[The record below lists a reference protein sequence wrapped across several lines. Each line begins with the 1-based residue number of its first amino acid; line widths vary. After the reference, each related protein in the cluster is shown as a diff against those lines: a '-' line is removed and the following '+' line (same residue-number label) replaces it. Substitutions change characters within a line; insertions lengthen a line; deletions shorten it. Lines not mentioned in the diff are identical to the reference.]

1 MVIGDRLRFIREE
14 KKLSQG
20 DIEKRTG
27 LLRCYVSRVENG
39 HTVPAVETIEKFA
52 RALEVPMYQLF
63 YDGNKPPELPKLP
76 KRKTADEIAWGST
89 GKDARYL
96 GRFRRLLARTT
107 DRDRKLLLSM
117 AQKIAAHKPT
127 RSRTIPPRAHE
138 G

>member
-1 MVIGDRLRFIREE
+1 MNIGDRLRSIREE

-20 DIEKRTG
+20 DVEKRTG

-39 HTVPAVETIEKFA
+39 HTVPAVETLEKFA

-63 YDGNKPPELPKLP
+63 YDGEKPPELPNLSQK
-76 KRKTADEIAWGST
+76 KTAGEIAWGSS

-96 GRFRRLLARTT
+96 ARFRRLLAKTT
-107 DRDRKLLLSM
+107 DGDRKLLLSM
-117 AQKIAAHKPT
+117 AQKIAAEQT
-127 RSRTIPPRAHE
+127 ARSRRR